1 MIQRPKGTYDV
12 YGSLAKKQ
20 DYVKRMFGA
29 VCESYNF
36 GYIETPM
43 FERQKETIGVS
54 VDQYAL
60 GIGKPSD
67 VANLGA
73 FLMSDEASWITAAN
87 YTMTGGVTNGKYV

>member
-36 GYIETPM
+36 GYIETPKSHIIRCKQTD
-43 FERQKETIGVS
+43 FIYSSKE
-54 VDQYAL
+54 AL
-60 GIGKPSD
+60 DRDWKFFAPTKEPYDFSFI
-67 VANLGA
+67 
-73 FLMSDEASWITAAN
+73 
-87 YTMTGGVTNGKYV
+87 NG